1 MTTFICG
8 YWKIKNNV
16 KHSYDNHYKKLIP
29 ETFTILKNCNIV
41 FFYDDD
47 DVLSDIKKY
56 IQTNNIIY
64 KKISIDSLETYDL
77 SNDYLETC
85 KLQDNVSLRKINTM
99 NEKGLVHYQREYKK
113 SGEDSF
119 RKVFTVWTSKLFLV
133 NKTIDENPFNTNYF
147 AWIDVSASRFNRDK
161 GLYTQFYSSNKLFHF
176 GNMMK
181 YYGETITINASFLI
195 AHKNIWKK
203 IIPLYEKQ
211 LQLSKNSK
219 YTRDEE
225 TILYLIWK
233 DNKDLFCNI
242 NKNNLKFMHIGK
254 CGGTTISYNFK
265 IKESHCKI
273 IVNDNDYIILWIRN
287 PINRLISAY
296 NFAKYLINFDCS
308 TIQDVSKLNIENNIG
323 YERIRKQ
330 IINRKKYMFSQRFDY
345 LITRF
350 KDVNDFLESLTSDNV
365 DKMNDSKDLIKYT
378 YGISGYNYVGFFKGY
393 NFYLDYGDFIEKNHN
408 KIIFVGTC
416 ENMTDDMERLSN
428 LLNIKINNKNHLRK
442 NKNNNDNFLSSK
454 AIKNILNF
462 YKDTDY
468 KALQKLVKYNFITK
482 DLFEK
487 YHHYNI

>member
-64 KKISIDSLETYDL
+64 KKISFDSLETYDL

-147 AWIDVSASRFNRDK
+147 AWIDVSASRFNRNS
-161 GLYTQFYSSNKLFHF
+161 GLYTQFYLPNKLFHF

-203 IIPLYEKQ
+203 LMPLYEKQ

-219 YTRDEE
+219 YAHDEE

-233 DNKDLFCNI
+233 DNKDLFYDI
-242 NKNNLKFMHIGK
+242 NK
-254 CGGTTISYNFK
+254 
-265 IKESHCKI
+265 
-273 IVNDNDYIILWIRN
+273 
-287 PINRLISAY
+287 
-296 NFAKYLINFDCS
+296 
-308 TIQDVSKLNIENNIG
+308 
-323 YERIRKQ
+323 
-330 IINRKKYMFSQRFDY
+330 
-345 LITRF
+345 
-350 KDVNDFLESLTSDNV
+350 
-365 DKMNDSKDLIKYT
+365 
-378 YGISGYNYVGFFKGY
+378 
-393 NFYLDYGDFIEKNHN
+393 
-408 KIIFVGTC
+408 
-416 ENMTDDMERLSN
+416 
-428 LLNIKINNKNHLRK
+428 
-442 NKNNNDNFLSSK
+442 
-454 AIKNILNF
+454 
-462 YKDTDY
+462 Y
-468 KALQKLVKYNFITK
+468 KADN
-482 DLFEK
+482 
-487 YHHYNI
+487 